1 MSLAFKRFR
10 HKAARTK
17 FRVPLIWFRNR
28 GLDANDVFLA
38 SYPRSGS
45 TWTRFVLYEILAGEP
60 SSFDNVNRGIPE
72 NGIQWGAKLLL
83 PGEGRL
89 IKTHEPYRREYGRA
103 VYLVRD
109 MRDVIFSQY
118 SREKELGILYDDFD
132 SYLTKFLQGRIS
144 GFGAWQEHLRS
155 WLDSPLGARGDLLVL
170 RFEELR
176 KNMESAVNQILDF
189 VGVEAE
195 PEVVRLAIANNT
207 LERMRQKETQSATLH
222 QARNGEEGRFVR
234 KGAVGGWREKLTD
247 EQLRLID
254 TQAADTFRR
263 MGYPLAAAVSAARTP
278 VAAAP
283 LVG

>member
-1 MSLAFKRFR
+1 MRLALKRFR

-17 FRVPLIWFRNR
+17 FRTPLIWLRNR
-28 GLDANDVFLA
+28 GLDRSDVFLA

-72 NGIQWGAKLLL
+72 NGIHWLARPLL

-132 SYLTKFLQGRIS
+132 GYLSKFLQGKIS
-144 GFGAWQEHLRS
+144 GFGAWQKHIES
-155 WLDSPLGARGDLLVL
+155 WLESPLARRGDLLL
-170 RFEELR
+170 LKFEDMR
-176 KNMESAVNQILDF
+176 KDMQSAISHMLDF
-189 VGVEAE
+189 FGVPVL
-195 PEVVRLAIANNT
+195 PEVVRAAIANNS
-207 LERMRQKETQSATLH
+207 LDRMREKETQSKTLH
-222 QARNGEEGRFVR
+222 QAKGGEEGRFVR
-234 KGAVGGWREKLTD
+234 KGSVGGWGERLTD
-247 EQLRLID
+247 EQLEMID
-254 TQAADTFRR
+254 TYVGETFRR
-263 MGYPLAAAVSAARTP
+263 MGYPLAGAIAAARSP
-278 VAAAP
+278 VLA
-283 LVG
+283 G

>member
-1 MSLAFKRFR
+1 MGLAFKRFR

-17 FRVPLIWFRNR
+17 FRVPLIWLRNR
-28 GLDANDVFLA
+28 GLDPNDVFLA

-72 NGIQWGAKLLL
+72 NGIQWGARPLL

-89 IKTHEPYRREYGRA
+89 IKTHEPYRKEYGRA

-132 SYLTKFLQGRIS
+132 GYLAKFLQGRIS
-144 GFGAWQEHLRS
+144 GFGAWQEHIRC
-155 WLDSPLGARGDLLVL
+155 WLDSPLAARGDMLVL
-170 RFEELR
+170 KFEDMR
-176 KNMESAVNQILDF
+176 KDMESAIHRMLDF
-189 VGVEAE
+189 FGIEAE
-195 PEVVRLAIANNT
+195 PEVVRSAIANNT
-207 LERMRQKETQSATLH
+207 LDRMREKETQSTTLH
-222 QARNGEEGRFVR
+222 QARGGEEGRFVR
-234 KGAVGGWREKLTD
+234 KGSVGGWREKFTD

-254 TQAADTFRR
+254 TYAEGAFRR

-278 VAAAP
+278 VAAGPVAR
-283 LVG
+283 